1 MEILY
6 DEKNRG
12 YNRAIR
18 YLVVTYDLKN
28 QEKLKCTP
36 SISID
41 NEWGIGTELREISG
55 DWRWKKKLAMRRE
68 DLYGFSWRALEKAQS
83 T

>member
-1 MEILY
+1 LRERERERERLRNISSETMEILY

-41 NEWGIGTELREISG
+41 NE
-55 DWRWKKKLAMRRE
+55 
-68 DLYGFSWRALEKAQS
+68 
-83 T
+83 